1 MRELFNVAELVRIGV
16 EDETSGVAFYGEL
29 AAKCSNPEMKKVWE
43 TLASQERYHKKRFT
57 EMLESLGPK
66 PQKEEYPGEYS
77 EYLRT
82 LTAERA
88 FPDAQTAARKAKEC
102 AGDLAAIELASQF
115 ERDTLILMNEMKGL
129 LPDSDATIVREMVR
143 EEQAHLVMLADARR
157 LVR

>member
-1 MRELFNVAELVRIGV
+1 MRELFNVAELVAIGV

-88 FPDAQTAARKAKEC
+88 FPDADGR
-102 AGDLAAIELASQF
+102 S
-115 ERDTLILMNEMKGL
+115 KGEGVRRR
-129 LPDSDATIVREMVR
+129 PGCHRVGQPVRATR
-143 EEQAHLVMLADARR
+143 
-157 LVR
+157 